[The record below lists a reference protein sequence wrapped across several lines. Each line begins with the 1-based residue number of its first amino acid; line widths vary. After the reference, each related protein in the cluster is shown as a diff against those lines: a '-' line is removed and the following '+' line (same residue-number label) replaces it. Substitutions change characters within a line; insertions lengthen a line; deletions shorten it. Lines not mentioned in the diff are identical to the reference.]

1 MSKQFFIVFFIS
13 SFFLAANGQD
23 TTKVTIHTANQY
35 RDKLVTFCDL
45 VAEIYRPTGENKMI
59 YINFGGKYPDQLFTA
74 VIYPADQLR
83 FPYNL
88 LALLKNK
95 TICINGKITDYKGK
109 SQMVLTE
116 PEQIQIREQTGV
128 YHWPGCVYDRV
139 FSIFDLKK
147 IDWCINNFIC
157 QCMDFEYYVDALI

>member
-1 MSKQFFIVFFIS
+1 MI
-13 SFFLAANGQD
+13 
-23 TTKVTIHTANQY
+23 
-35 RDKLVTFCDL
+35 TFCDL
-45 VAEIYRPTGENKMI
+45 VTEIYRPTGENKMI

-116 PEQIQIREQTGV
+116 PEQIQIRE
-128 YHWPGCVYDRV
+128 
-139 FSIFDLKK
+139 
-147 IDWCINNFIC
+147 
-157 QCMDFEYYVDALI
+157 